1 MWVELGV
8 DKADIEKQMG
18 WAHGGAEELLKVY
31 GHRDKSASASGIQ
44 AKYRDNVVP
53 LKAVDC
59 ESARE
64 WARLFIATVWVANW
78 LVSHYGIVDVGF
90 GLKAPAAVFS
100 VGVAFTLRDFV
111 HRSLGRWY
119 VVAGIV
125 IGAGLSFLIA
135 PTFALASG
143 VAFLVSETADL
154 TVYTPLERRSWLG
167 AVVLSNTVGLLIDSW
182 LFLTIAFGS
191 LTFFWGQVVGKA
203 WMTVLTIAVIAAVRG
218 ARALST
224 SVRIGL
230 TGSGSSTCRCS

>member
-1 MWVELGV
+1 MHSAAQRNAIPEANVRKTV
-8 DKADIEKQMG
+8 AN
-18 WAHGGAEELLKVY
+18 HGDSQSQTEGDSMTRRAGLVAL
-31 GHRDKSASASGIQ
+31 I
-44 AKYRDNVVP
+44 
-53 LKAVDC
+53 
-59 ESARE
+59 
-64 WARLFIATVWVANW
+64 LFIATVWVANW

-111 HRSLGRWY
+111 HRSLGRWW

-143 VAFLVSETADL
+143 VAFLVSEAADL
-154 TVYTPLERRSWLG
+154 TVYTPLSERTWLG
-167 AVVLSNTVGLLIDSW
+167 AVLLSNTVGLLIDSW
-182 LFLTIAFGS
+182 IFLTLAFGS
-191 LTFFWGQVVGKA
+191 LTFFAGQVVGKA

-224 SVRIGL
+224 RHA
-230 TGSGSSTCRCS
+230 

>member
-1 MWVELGV
+1 MTRRAGLI
-8 DKADIEKQMG
+8 ALI
-18 WAHGGAEELLKVY
+18 
-31 GHRDKSASASGIQ
+31 
-44 AKYRDNVVP
+44 
-53 LKAVDC
+53 
-59 ESARE
+59 
-64 WARLFIATVWVANW
+64 LFIATVWVANW

-111 HRSLGRWY
+111 HRSLGRWW

-143 VAFLVSETADL
+143 VAFLVSEAADL

-191 LTFFWGQVVGKA
+191 LAFFWGQVVGKA

-218 ARALST
+218 ARALSARYA
-224 SVRIGL
+224 SA
-230 TGSGSSTCRCS
+230 